1 MFRRTAYH
9 VVTCSVLFVLGNNHA
24 LGAVSI
30 HPLEVPDGLIM
41 ISLGAKYMTPSASYA
56 LRHQIVVNLPV
67 LADRFHIGPVA
78 RVSIPGRIHREM
90 GAVGSAAVIRMIKI
104 NYIVKLVGWNKQGS
118 VVRAIGTDT
127 DRKSTRLNSS
137 H

>member
-30 HPLEVPDGLIM
+30 HPLEVPDGVIM
-41 ISLGAKYMTPSASYA
+41 IYLGAKYMTPPASYA

-67 LADRFHIGPVA
+67 LADRFHIGPVT
-78 RVSIPGRIHREM
+78 RVSIPGRIHREV
-90 GAVGSAAVIRMIKI
+90 GAVNCGAVIRMIKI
-104 NYIVKLVGWNKQGS
+104 DYVVKLVGWNRQGS
-118 VVRAIGTDT
+118 IIRAIGTGNT
-127 DRKSTRLNSS
+127 I
-137 H
+137 